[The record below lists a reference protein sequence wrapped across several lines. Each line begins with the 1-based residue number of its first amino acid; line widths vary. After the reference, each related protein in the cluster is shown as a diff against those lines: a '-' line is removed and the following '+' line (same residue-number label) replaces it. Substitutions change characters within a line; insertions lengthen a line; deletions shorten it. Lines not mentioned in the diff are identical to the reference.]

1 MLEMKM
7 VLFMMVS
14 FYFHLGVKSGDYHDD
29 MNWNNFEKWAK
40 ILLIPNLPPH
50 SVLVL
55 DNASSYHNTIAITE
69 PTTATRKADMIS
81 WLEVRNIGHDA
92 NLTKPELYSIIKQH
106 KSAPYPEQLNPIEKI

>member
-14 FYFHLGVKSGDYHDD
+14 FYFHLGVKSEDYHDD

-40 ILLIPNLPPH
+40 ILLIPNLLPH
-50 SVLVL
+50 SVLVV
-55 DNASSYHNTIAITE
+55 DNASYHNTIAITE

-81 WLEVRNIGHDA
+81 WLEVRNIGYDG

-106 KSAPYPEQLNPIEKI
+106 KSAP

>member
-1 MLEMKM
+1 
-7 VLFMMVS
+7 
-14 FYFHLGVKSGDYHDD
+14 

-50 SVLVL
+50 SVLVV

-106 KSAPYPEQLNPIEKI
+106 KSAPYPELNPIEKI